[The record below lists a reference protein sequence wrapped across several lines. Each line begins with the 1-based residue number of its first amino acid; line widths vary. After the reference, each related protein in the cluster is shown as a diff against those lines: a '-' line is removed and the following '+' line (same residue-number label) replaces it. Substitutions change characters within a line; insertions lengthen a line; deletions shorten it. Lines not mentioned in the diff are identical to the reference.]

1 MKERAIEVRVGAL
14 IVLAVGLVLG
24 FVVLVGGLSLH
35 PTYTIYVAF
44 ENPGGLMT
52 GAPVRIAGVKVGRVA
67 ELEFRGGLER
77 RPGEPDGMIRAVAKI
92 EKRYQGSIHDDAR
105 FFVTTQSV
113 LGEMFLAIE
122 PGTRS
127 RPVLE
132 DGASVQGTSPPRLDL
147 LLSESYELLH
157 RAYSGLA
164 RNEKKVSETLDGL
177 HKTLGLTST
186 LLETNGPRFARIA
199 ENVETL
205 SSDAVVTLKAARE
218 RYVDGPQV
226 TRIMNDVERS
236 SQVLGRDLEPLM
248 TDGRSVFADAKK
260 ITRAISGEK
269 ELSRIQT
276 MADDASATM
285 ANAKALVTE
294 ARGMVDRVK
303 QGKGTAGAL
312 VMDEALYDDISELV
326 RDLKHNPWKL
336 LWKQ

>member
-1 MKERAIEVRVGAL
+1 VGAL
-14 IVLAVGLVLG
+14 ILLAVGLVLG
-24 FVVLVGGLSLH
+24 FVVLMGGLSFQ
-35 PTYTIYVAF
+35 PTYTVYVAF
-44 ENPGGLMT
+44 ENPGGLVA
-52 GAPVRIAGVKVGRVA
+52 GAPVRISGVKVGRVA
-67 ELEFRGGLER
+67 ELEFRGGLDR
-77 RPGEPDGMIRAVAKI
+77 RPGEPEGLIRAIAKI
-92 EKRYQGSIHDDAR
+92 EKRYQSSIHDDAR
-105 FFVTTQSV
+105 WFVTTHSV
-113 LGEMFLAIE
+113 LGEMFLAVE
-122 PGTRS
+122 PGSRA
-127 RPVLE
+127 RPVLQ
-132 DGASVQGTSPPRLDL
+132 DGASVQGVSPPRLDL
-147 LLSESYELLH
+147 LLSETYELLH
-157 RAYSGLA
+157 RSVGGLA
-164 RNEKKVSETLDGL
+164 QNEKKVTETLDGL
-177 HKTLGLTST
+177 HKTLTLTST
-186 LLETNGPRFARIA
+186 FLETNGPRLAKVS

-205 SSDAVVTLKAARE
+205 SSEAVVTLKAARE

-248 TDGRSVFADAKK
+248 ADGRSVLADTKK

-285 ANAKALVTE
+285 ASAKALVVE

>member
-1 MKERAIEVRVGAL
+1 MKQRSIEVRVGAL
-14 IVLAVGLVLG
+14 ILLAVGLVLG
-24 FVVLVGGLSLH
+24 FVVLMGGLSFQ
-35 PTYTIYVAF
+35 PTYTVYVAF
-44 ENPGGLMT
+44 ENPGGLVA
-52 GAPVRIAGVKVGRVA
+52 GAPVRISGVKVGRVA
-67 ELEFRGGLER
+67 ELEFRGGLDR
-77 RPGEPDGMIRAVAKI
+77 RPGEPEGLIRAIAKI
-92 EKRYQGSIHDDAR
+92 EKRYQSSIHDDAR
-105 FFVTTQSV
+105 WFVTTHSV
-113 LGEMFLAIE
+113 LGEMFLAVE
-122 PGTRS
+122 PGSRA
-127 RPVLE
+127 RPVLQ
-132 DGASVQGTSPPRLDL
+132 DGASVQGVSPPRLDL
-147 LLSESYELLH
+147 LVSETYELLH
-157 RAYSGLA
+157 RSVGGLA
-164 RNEKKVSETLDGL
+164 QNEKKVTETLDSL
-177 HKTLGLTST
+177 HKTLTLTSAF
-186 LLETNGPRFARIA
+186 LETNGPRLARVS

-205 SSDAVVTLKAARE
+205 SSEAVVTLKAARE

-248 TDGRSVFADAKK
+248 ADSRSVLGDAKK

-285 ANAKALVTE
+285 ASAKALVVE

-303 QGKGTAGAL
+303 QGRGTAGAL

>member
-1 MKERAIEVRVGAL
+1 MQERAIEVRVGAL

-44 ENPGGLMT
+44 ENPGGLMA
-52 GAPVRIAGVKVGRVA
+52 GAPVRVAGVKVGRVA

-92 EKRYQGSIHDDAR
+92 ERRYQGSIHDDAR

-127 RPVLE
+127 RPILQ

-164 RNEKKVSETLDGL
+164 QNEKKVGETLDGL

-186 LLETNGPRFARIA
+186 LLETNGPRLARIA

-205 SSDAVVTLKAARE
+205 SSEAVVTLKAARE

-248 TDGRSVFADAKK
+248 TDGRSVVADAKK

-276 MADDASATM
+276 LADDASATM
-285 ANAKALVTE
+285 ANAKALATE
-294 ARGMVDRVK
+294 ARGMVDRIK

>member
-44 ENPGGLMT
+44 ENPGGLMA
-52 GAPVRIAGVKVGRVA
+52 GAPVRVAGVKVGRVA
-67 ELEFRGGLER
+67 ELEFRGGLEQ
-77 RPGEPDGMIRAVAKI
+77 RPGDPDGMIRAIAKI
-92 EKRYQGSIHDDAR
+92 ERRYQGSIHDDAR
-105 FFVTTQSV
+105 FFVATQSV
-113 LGEMFLAIE
+113 LGEMFLAVE

-127 RPVLE
+127 RPVLQ
-132 DGASVQGTSPPRLDL
+132 DGASVQGTSPPRLDV

-157 RAYSGLA
+157 RAYRGLSQ
-164 RNEKKVSETLDGL
+164 NEKKVSETLDGL

-205 SSDAVVTLKAARE
+205 SSEAVITLKAARE

-236 SQVLGRDLEPLM
+236 SQVLGRDLEPLV
-248 TDGRSVFADAKK
+248 TDGRSVLADAKK
-260 ITRAISGEK
+260 ITRAISGDK

-276 MADDASATM
+276 MADDASVTL
-285 ANAKALVTE
+285 ANARALVSD

>member
-1 MKERAIEVRVGAL
+1 MKERAIEVRVGGL
-14 IVLAVGLVLG
+14 ILLAVGLVLG

-35 PTYTIYVAF
+35 PTYTIFVGF
-44 ENPGGLMT
+44 ENPGGLMA

-67 ELEFRGGLER
+67 ELEFRGAAGR
-77 RPGEPDGMIRAVAKI
+77 RQEAPDAMIRAIVKI
-92 EKRYQGSIHDDAR
+92 ERRYQDSIHDDAR
-105 FFVTTQSV
+105 FFVTTHSV
-113 LGEMFLAIE
+113 LGEMFLAVE
-122 PGTRS
+122 PGTQS
-127 RPVLE
+127 RPVLR
-132 DGASVQGTSPPRLDL
+132 DGALVRGTSPPRLDL

-157 RAYSGLA
+157 RAYSGLS
-164 RNEKKVSETLDGL
+164 RNEQKVSETLDGL
-177 HKTLGLTST
+177 HKTLGLTSA
-186 LLETNGPRFARIA
+186 LLETNGPRLARIT
-199 ENVETL
+199 ENVEAL
-205 SSDAVVTLKAARE
+205 SSEAVVTLKAARE

-248 TDGRSVFADAKK
+248 ADGRSVVADAKK

-285 ANAKALVTE
+285 ANAKVLVTE

>member
-35 PTYTIYVAF
+35 PTYTLYVAF
-44 ENPGGLMT
+44 ENPGGLMV
-52 GAPVRIAGVKVGRVA
+52 GAPVRIAGVKVGRVS

-77 RPGEPDGMIRAVAKI
+77 RPGEPDGMIRAIAKI
-92 EKRYQGSIHDDAR
+92 ERRYQGSLHDDAR

-113 LGEMFLAIE
+113 LGEMFLAVE

-127 RPVLE
+127 RPVLQ

-157 RAYSGLA
+157 RAYGGLS

-186 LLETNGPRFARIA
+186 LLETNAPRFARIA

-205 SSDAVVTLKAARE
+205 SSEAVVTLKAARE

-248 TDGRSVFADAKK
+248 TDGRSVVADARK
-260 ITRAISGEK
+260 ITHAISGEK

-285 ANAKALVTE
+285 ANAKVLVTE